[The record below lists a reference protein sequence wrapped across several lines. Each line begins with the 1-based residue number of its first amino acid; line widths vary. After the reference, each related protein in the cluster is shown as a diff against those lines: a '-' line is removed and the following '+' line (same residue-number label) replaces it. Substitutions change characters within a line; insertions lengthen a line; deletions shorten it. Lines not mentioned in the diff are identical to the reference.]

1 MAIDLNEKMEGVI
14 FQLIKKTKSDLDD
27 IKRLLGDNRQLE
39 DPKLYEAMDKLE
51 TVAQNYKNGLKAL
64 NSINT
69 ILTE

>member
-1 MAIDLNEKMEGVI
+1 MAIDLNEGMEGMI
-14 FQLIKKTKSDLDD
+14 FELIKKTKSDLDD
-27 IKRLLGDNRQLE
+27 IKRVLGDNRQLE